1 MNNSYNSHLVSS
13 LVSRL
18 SSWLD
23 FSIKTW
29 FRRRPTG
36 RNDLRAV
43 VVINT
48 LKRLPPASSVAY
60 WPLPL
65 PHANGINKR
74 ASSLLLLLFLRG
86 FLSVLSCRVIAGADV
101 CLPPSLP
108 SPFMA
113 HDTTTTTTTHVPC
126 RALYSFTSF
135 HHNFFCSNFFS
146 WYKKRA
152 TRSKLR
158 TGRRQRHLGN
168 R

>member
-29 FRRRPTG
+29 IRRRPTG

-74 ASSLLLLLFLRG
+74 SSSLLLLLFLRG

-126 RALYSFTSF
+126 RAVRFILSLLFIITSF
-135 HHNFFCSNFFS
+135 AAISFLDI
-146 WYKKRA
+146 KKEP
-152 TRSKLR
+152 
-158 TGRRQRHLGN
+158 HVVN
-168 R
+168 